1 MRVVARSL
9 HQLSSGEIPR
19 RCFTFSFA
27 SETIASFS
35 FLASSAILA
44 ESASCSICFTTSS
57 HTCTDIEEP
66 PLNRALSSIHSPDG
80 SLYAKMRQGSG
91 SPFLAKAN
99 PDVCHLPRSLRG
111 GFFSNRQNHALTA
124 ASPSLLRIPANPAAN
139 VVDVPVATLQE
150 DSTRR
155 DHEATLGLSQPAASI
170 HGRVNVAACSARFQ
184 DYWLSG
190 F

>member
-1 MRVVARSL
+1 MQSPKVNLALRCSSL
-9 HQLSSGEIPR
+9 HALCISFRLAKYRDGVS
-19 RCFTFSFA
+19 FFFA

-66 PLNRALSSIHSPDG
+66 PLNSALSSIHSPDG

-124 ASPSLLRIPANPAAN
+124 ASPSLLRTPANPAAN

-150 DSTRR
+150 DSTP
-155 DHEATLGLSQPAASI
+155 S
-170 HGRVNVAACSARFQ
+170 
-184 DYWLSG
+184 
-190 F
+190 